1 MKIVLKVFIQNEAGS
16 KIKNRHNEK
25 TLEHL
30 GSMALD
36 EPYPFPYGFILD
48 TKTDDGDNVD
58 CYVFTQENLSTNTIV
73 DCHPIGLL
81 ELFEN
86 GETDHKVIAVLPG
99 EQFKAIDEALDSIR
113 GFYESLSNPLKGKE
127 FKVGDFLPVEEAME
141 FIRRSGDS
149 RNTNVLS

>member
-86 GETDHKVIAVLPG
+86 GETDHKVIAVLP
-99 EQFKAIDEALDSIR
+99 IDEALDSIR
-113 GFYESLSNPLKGKE
+113 GFYESLSNQFKGKE
-127 FKVGDFLPVEEAME
+127 FKVVDFLPVEEAME